1 MCSLSTGPPIIIVL
15 SRATSHPQPSPIFNG
30 SSVELICEAISGNL
44 PIFYSWTD
52 PSGQALSP
60 GSTDGRI
67 SFTLRIYGNYTCIAT
82 NEFGVGRSTVELLI
96 EAGK

>member
-1 MCSLSTGPPIIIVL
+1 MPLTVI

-30 SSVELICEAISGNL
+30 SSVELFCEATSGNL
-44 PIFYSWTD
+44 PISYSWTD
-52 PSGQALSP
+52 PSDQALSP

-67 SFTLRIYGNYTCIAT
+67 SFTLYTYGNYTCRAT
-82 NEFGVGRSTVELLI
+82 NEFGVSRSTVELLI